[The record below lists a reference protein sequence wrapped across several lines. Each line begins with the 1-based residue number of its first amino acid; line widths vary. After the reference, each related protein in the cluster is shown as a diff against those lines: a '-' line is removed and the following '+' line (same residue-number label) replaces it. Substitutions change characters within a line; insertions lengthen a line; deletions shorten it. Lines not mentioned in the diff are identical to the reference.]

1 MGRNTGLVIMGY
13 ESCSKGHGFESRRCI
28 LDGHFSHWFVVKI
41 VAFVWKRPKINKKEA
56 AKRWRLFLRKLD
68 SRSIWHGGVVV
79 LGRLLLR
86 GQRVG
91 EDALIRRCLAH
102 DVRRCWRR
110 WRHDVVADVGGVV
123 KAVVVAQVEAV
134 QIVRD
139 AWVVCKK
146 LVSYIKT
153 YSQAVWPD
161 WAIFDTIGL
170 LFTPTSR

>member
-1 MGRNTGLVIMGY
+1 MGLNPGAVFWMDI
-13 ESCSKGHGFESRRCI
+13 
-28 LDGHFSHWFVVKI
+28 FSLWFVVKI
-41 VAFVWKRPKINKKEA
+41 VLFFWKRPKINKKRGRGWPIFFLKKIDFQK
-56 AKRWRLFLRKLD
+56 AKWCRLFLRKLD

-91 EDALIRRCLAH
+91 EDALIRRRLAH